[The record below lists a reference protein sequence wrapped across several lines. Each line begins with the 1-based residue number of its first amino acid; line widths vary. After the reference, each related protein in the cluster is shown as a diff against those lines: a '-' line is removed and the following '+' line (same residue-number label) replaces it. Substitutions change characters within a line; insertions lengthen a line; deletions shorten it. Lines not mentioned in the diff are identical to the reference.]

1 MKRLLSTDPVA
12 KKKTF
17 MHFENDGSTHISTE
31 QDVTKIIDNNKNQA
45 NDYQKGQMIGNTQ
58 KHFQE
63 VANIPLAVYFDLKE
77 KLGDPSRDPEARKKW
92 KVWLNDPDNRAFRT
106 GGGYL

>member
-17 MHFENDGSTHISTE
+17 MHFENDGTTHISTE

-45 NDYQKGQMIGNTQ
+45 ND
-58 KHFQE
+58 
-63 VANIPLAVYFDLKE
+63 
-77 KLGDPSRDPEARKKW
+77 
-92 KVWLNDPDNRAFRT
+92 
-106 GGGYL
+106 